1 MKWENNRH
9 QGAVN
14 PAALAVDVAK
24 LNRAEH
30 LYISR
35 QKALCWKC
43 QKDVPKSLGKFSFL
57 IRRTGGRL
65 NAENN
70 QMKFICFA
78 CKPEE
83 KNNELL

>member
-9 QGAVN
+9 QGAFN
-14 PAALAVDVAK
+14 PAVTAANVART
-24 LNRAEH
+24 NGAEH

-43 QKDVPKSLGKFSFL
+43 QKDVPRHLGKFSFL
-57 IRRTGGRL
+57 VSRKGSRL
-65 NAENN
+65 SAENN
-70 QMKFICFA
+70 QKKFICFV

-83 KNNELL
+83 KK